1 MIGRQETDGS
11 TSAILGAALRWAG
24 PGARGDLFLE
34 EVERITLTRRDGR
47 EQPAHRRNGSG
58 AALRVWNDREIRF
71 AAADGRLDEAP
82 GACLDQL
89 GVPAPDDAP
98 PGRDDPARSPA
109 WNAAGDRALEAT
121 ARYLNLLEGELSRAV
136 AGARWE
142 ISVEETVRR
151 TWVAAETGAPR
162 AHTWR
167 WLRLRIEVRGA
178 AGATAL
184 WAGGAADG
192 AGLRR
197 IWPANRLAGS
207 LARRLEGMAA
217 PAGGLPRCGPETAI
231 LFAAGNGALV
241 LHEMTHGLEADALL
255 ARWSPWGDEGGS
267 VSPLLT
273 VWDDPTRTGLRGS
286 YAHDDEGSPGEREL
300 LVRRGRVA
308 GCLGDRLRSEASTAI
323 RPGHGR
329 RAFWQEWP
337 APRAANLC
345 LAAGCDYRET
355 VQGERGLLLVVHDL
369 EAGGTD
375 PRSGALSLMVSD
387 GEWLDSGRRIGPVS
401 GITLAGNVVDLL
413 SRVDRVCRDRAP
425 DSGAATCSREG
436 VGVPIGFFSPS
447 FRARGLWQIGRRP

>member
-1 MIGRQETDGS
+1 MIGRQEIDES
-11 TSAILGAALRWAG
+11 TTAVLGAALRWAG
-24 PGARGDLFLE
+24 PGSRGDLFME
-34 EVERITLTRRDGR
+34 EVERVTLTRRDGR
-47 EQPAHRRNGSG
+47 EQPALWRTGSG

-71 AAADGRLDEAP
+71 AAADGNLDEAP
-82 GACLDQL
+82 AACLAQL
-89 GVPAPDDAP
+89 GVPAPDGAAP
-98 PGRDDPARSPA
+98 ERAGPARPA
-109 WNAAGDRALEAT
+109 PDGAGDGALEAT
-121 ARYLNLLEGELSRAV
+121 ARYLSLLEGELSRAV
-136 AGARWE
+136 SGARWE

-151 TWVAAETGAPR
+151 TWVVAETGAPR
-162 AHTWR
+162 AETWR
-167 WLRLRIEVRGA
+167 WMRLRIEVRDATGA
-178 AGATAL
+178 AAL

-197 IWPANRLAGS
+197 SWPANRLTGS
-207 LARRLEGMAA
+207 LARRLEGVATPAA
-217 PAGGLPRCGPETAI
+217 SVPRCGPETAI

-267 VSPLLT
+267 LSPLLT

-286 YAHDDEGSPGEREL
+286 YTHDDEGSPGEREL

-308 GCLGDRLRSEASTAI
+308 GCLGDRLRSEASSAI

-337 APRAANLC
+337 VPRAANLC
-345 LAAGCDYRET
+345 LAAGSDHRET
-355 VQGERGLLLVVHDL
+355 VQGERGLLLVIHDL

-375 PRSGALSLMVSD
+375 PRSGALSLVVSD
-387 GEWLDSGRRIGPVS
+387 GEWLDSGQPVGPVS

-447 FRARGLWQIGRRP
+447 FRASGLWQIGRRP

>member
-1 MIGRQETDGS
+1 MIRRQEMEEPTK
-11 TSAILGAALRWAG
+11 TVLGAALRWAG
-24 PGARGDLFLE
+24 AGSRGDLFME
-34 EVERITLTRRDGR
+34 EVERVTLSRRDGR
-47 EQPAHRRNGSG
+47 EQPALWRRGSG
-58 AALRVWNDREIRF
+58 AALRIWNDSEIRF
-71 AAADGRLDEAP
+71 AAADGEPDEAP
-82 GACLDQL
+82 AACLAQL
-89 GVPAPDDAP
+89 GIPVPVGTA
-98 PGRDDPARSPA
+98 PGRGGPGRSPA
-109 WNAAGDRALEAT
+109 MEDAGTRALEAT
-121 ARYLNLLEGELSRAV
+121 ARYLALLEGEMSRAV

-142 ISVEETVRR
+142 VSVEETVRR
-151 TWVAAETGAPR
+151 TWVVPETGISR
-162 AHTWR
+162 AATWR
-167 WLRLRIEVRGA
+167 WLRLRVEARGA
-178 AGATAL
+178 TGAAAR

-197 IWPANRLAGS
+197 TWPANRLARS
-207 LARRLEGMAA
+207 LARRLEGAAA
-217 PAGGLPRCGPETAI
+217 PLGGLPHCRPETAI

-286 YAHDDEGSPGEREL
+286 YTHDDEGSPGEREL

-308 GCLGDRLRSEASTAI
+308 GCLGDRLRAEAGAAI

-345 LAAGCDYRET
+345 LAAGSDYRET
-355 VQGERGLLLVVHDL
+355 VLGEKGLLLAIHDL

-375 PRSGALSLMVSD
+375 PRSGALSLAVSD
-387 GEWLDSGRRIGPVS
+387 GEWLDSGQPIGPVS

-425 DSGAATCSREG
+425 DSGAATCNRDG
-436 VGVPIGFFSPS
+436 DGVPIGFLSPS
-447 FRARGLWQIGRRP
+447 FRARGLWQIGERP